1 MNSTDLLQLV
11 DNLQQAGKM
20 HAQHA
25 ASLWRFWLF
34 YYHLQA
40 TVRRKLFYALFN
52 AQNVHV
58 WQAKHARLA
67 GETCTLK
74 SVN

>member
-34 YYHLQA
+34 YCA
-40 TVRRKLFYALFN
+40 VFRTAF
-52 AQNVHV
+52 AQLMEISI
-58 WQAKHARLA
+58 KTTFTLE
-67 GETCTLK
+67 GEVSINCIY
-74 SVN
+74 